1 MADRIQFVVSATP
14 IETLVDESAGDVD
27 IIASEIGTA
36 LGGSGDSITLANY
49 SSALAQQGYGD
60 AGTVSYL
67 DAIHTGEGTK
77 LSTIEPCDAVFIKN
91 TGHVYSSST
100 ILGAVSTDYVMVVY
114 KTLAEVDDSQ
124 SGWVESQSPYTAA
137 NHYFMIAWLAP
148 GQAIALPGGIT
159 TSSNKYDLVSG
170 RTAELSY
177 INGDATDQGDSQI
190 YCKTFA
196 SGGTAATDGNAV
208 EFLCVT

>member
-1 MADRIQFVVSATP
+1 MADRLRISVSVNP
-14 IETLVDESAGDVD
+14 IETIADEATGDVD
-27 IIASEIGTA
+27 ITASEITKS
-36 LGGSGDSITLANY
+36 LGGIGDSITLANY

-114 KTLAEVDDSQ
+114 KTLAWATESQ
-124 SGWVESQSPYTAA
+124 AGWVSASGDTPTI
-137 NHYFMIAWLAP
+137 HYFMIAWLAP

-159 TSSNKYDLVSG
+159 TASNKYDLVSG
-170 RTAELSY
+170 ISAELSY